1 MEALREIV
9 MFEKGSHINYEEIPP
24 EEMME
29 WPQQAFIGGFASTQC
44 ETGIGY

>member
-9 MFEKGSHINYEEIPP
+9 MFDQGSHINYDAIPP

-29 WPQQAFIGGFASTQC
+29 WPQQAFISAFRKYAL
-44 ETGIGY
+44 